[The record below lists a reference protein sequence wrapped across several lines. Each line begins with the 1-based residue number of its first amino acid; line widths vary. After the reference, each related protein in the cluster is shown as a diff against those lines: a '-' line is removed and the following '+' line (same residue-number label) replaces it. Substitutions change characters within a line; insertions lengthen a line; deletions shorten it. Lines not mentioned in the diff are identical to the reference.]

1 VGSASGP
8 GGPRGANTPTQPLG
22 HLGRYAL
29 MERIGAGGFGAV
41 YKAWDAEA
49 NRAVAIKACT
59 LGEEMHPRFLREAE
73 LAGSLRHP
81 NITEVYESG
90 IEGDTPFIVQEL
102 LAGEDLSALIGRREP
117 ARLSSKITIIR
128 GVAEALDYSHRAGVI
143 HRDIKPANVRVLP
156 DGRVKLM
163 DFGIAKLLGSSN
175 NLTKS
180 GIGVGSIGYMSPEQ
194 VSGDP
199 VDERSDIFGL
209 GVLAYE
215 LLSFQPPFRNDNL
228 FRLLEMIVKE
238 DPDPL
243 TEVADVPPDVAAVIA
258 QAMEKEPSRR
268 FSSAAEMRDALP
280 PGDEQPG
287 PERSP
292 ILVVEDDL
300 AVREG
305 LRGLLEDEG
314 YRALGAA
321 DGREALEIASDP
333 VTAPGLILLDLRMPV
348 MDGWQ
353 FLDAWRARR
362 PAARCPVVLLSG
374 LSYIRD
380 APGVAD
386 FLSKPVD
393 SERLLACVRRLYGAP
408 ATR

>member
-1 VGSASGP
+1 
-8 GGPRGANTPTQPLG
+8 
-22 HLGRYAL
+22 
-29 MERIGAGGFGAV
+29 M
-41 YKAWDAEA
+41 
-49 NRAVAIKACT
+49 
-59 LGEEMHPRFLREAE
+59 
-73 LAGSLRHP
+73 
-81 NITEVYESG
+81 
-90 IEGDTPFIVQEL
+90 
-102 LAGEDLSALIGRREP
+102 
-117 ARLSSKITIIR
+117 
-128 GVAEALDYSHRAGVI
+128 I

-156 DGRVKLM
+156 DGTVKLM

-215 LLSFQPPFRNDNL
+215 LLSFRPPFRNDNL

-243 TEVADVPPDVAAVIA
+243 TEVADVPPAVAAVIA
-258 QAMEKEPSRR
+258 RAMEKEPSKR

-280 PGDEQPG
+280 PGEDEPES
-287 PERSP
+287 ERSP
-292 ILVVEDDL
+292 ILVVEDDR

-305 LRGLLEDEG
+305 LRGLLEEEG

-333 VTAPGLILLDLRMPV
+333 DTAPGLILLDLRMPV

-353 FLDAWRARR
+353 FLDAWRAQR

-393 SERLLACVRRLYGAP
+393 AERLLACVRRLYGAP
-408 ATR
+408 GPR